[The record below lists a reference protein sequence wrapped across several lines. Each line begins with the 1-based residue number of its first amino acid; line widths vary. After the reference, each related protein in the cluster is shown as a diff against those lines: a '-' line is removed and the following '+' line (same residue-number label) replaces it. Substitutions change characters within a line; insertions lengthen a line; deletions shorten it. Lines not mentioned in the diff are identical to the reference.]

1 MKGFASLAGAAVV
14 LTAFSAQ
21 TFAADL
27 PQPADPGP
35 AYTVSPDTIS
45 GFDWTGPYAGAQL
58 GWGWGSFTTRSTP
71 TGKFDNDANGVLG
84 GFYGGYNFMVTPN
97 ILAGLEGTFD
107 FTNLNDRTS
116 AGGINYKTG
125 SDWNSTVRG
134 RLGYAFDTFLIY
146 GTGGL
151 AIADLDVNASG
162 NKDSTTAIGWTLG
175 AGVETALSE
184 HVTMRLDYAYENFGK
199 ESFNLGGT
207 TYKTDLDNN
216 VVRAGVAYKF

>member
-1 MKGFASLAGAAVV
+1 MKGFASLAAAFAV

-21 TFAADL
+21 AFAADL
-27 PQPADPGP
+27 PQPTDPAP
-35 AYTVSPDTIS
+35 TYPVSPDTMS
-45 GFDWTGPYAGAQL
+45 GFDWTGPYVGGQL
-58 GWGWGSFTTRSTP
+58 GWGWGTFTTRSTP
-71 TGKFDNDANGVLG
+71 TGKFENNASGVLG
-84 GFYGGYNFMVTPN
+84 GLYTGYNFMLTPN
-97 ILAGLEGTFD
+97 ILTGIEGTFD
-107 FTNLNDRTS
+107 FTNLEDSSTV
-116 AGGINYKTG
+116 GGVNVKTG
-125 SDWNSTVRG
+125 SDWNSTIRG

-151 AIADLDVNASG
+151 ALADLDVNANG
-162 NKDSTTAIGWTLG
+162 AKDSTTAFGWTLG
-175 AGVETALSE
+175 AGVETALSK